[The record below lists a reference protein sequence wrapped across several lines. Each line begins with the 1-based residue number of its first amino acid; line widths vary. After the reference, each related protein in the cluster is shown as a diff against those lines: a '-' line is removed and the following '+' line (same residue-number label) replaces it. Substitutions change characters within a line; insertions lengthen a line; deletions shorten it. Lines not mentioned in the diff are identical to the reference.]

1 MRKSERLKYLRVL
14 YQLNQTEVAN
24 SIGVKRSYISQLENE
39 KLPMSEEQYRKLI
52 DGIYKVGE
60 VKKKRAL
67 LEDIEEIREEIK
79 ELEE

>member
-39 KLPMSEEQYRKLI
+39 KLPMSEEQYKKLVN
-52 DGIYKVGE
+52 GIYKVGE
-60 VKKKRAL
+60 AKRQRAL
-67 LEDIEEIREEIK
+67 SEDIEEIREE
-79 ELEE
+79 LNR

>member
-39 KLPMSEEQYRKLI
+39 KLPLSDEQYRKLV
-52 DGIYKVGE
+52 DGIYRVGE
-60 VKKKRAL
+60 AKKKRAL
-67 LEDIEEIREEIK
+67 PEDIEEIKEE
-79 ELEE
+79 LNRQ

>member
-39 KLPMSEEQYRKLI
+39 KLPLSDEQYEKLVN
-52 DGIYKVGE
+52 GIYKVGE
-60 VKKKRAL
+60 AKRKRSLA
-67 LEDIEEIREEIK
+67 EDIEEIREE
-79 ELEE
+79 LNR

>member
-39 KLPMSEEQYRKLI
+39 KLPLSEEQYEKLVN
-52 DGIYKVGE
+52 GIYKVGE
-60 VKKKRAL
+60 AKRKRAL
-67 LEDIEEIREEIK
+67 ADDIEEIREE
-79 ELEE
+79 LNR